1 MQERGKIERTAIRV
15 RLERMKLRG
24 LKTSADEEMM
34 RLDGKMRTNWANL
47 RKPKQN
53 RSEGEEKIRWRWNLC
68 ANSNS
73 NLHASSP
80 SPLVSRIQSNEVRNV
95 TTAAND
101 KSDLWK
107 FDAEKE
113 KTAPHEKFTTL
124 FSILIEVKWNSSIAY
139 MIKWTLDGNYAV
151 GEKNSKTKASITHFW
166 N

>member
-1 MQERGKIERTAIRV
+1 MGDLTADTKHRGMFANGFETEGWKPELDECKKGGKIERTAIRV

-24 LKTSADEEMM
+24 LKTSADEEMMM

-113 KTAPHEKFTTL
+113 K
-124 FSILIEVKWNSSIAY
+124 NSTSWKIHNTFLY
-139 MIKWTLDGNYAV
+139 SYW
-151 GEKNSKTKASITHFW
+151 S
-166 N
+166 